1 MNSEIMKCEDPL
13 YVVTGTPQMVRFLC
27 DQAIVLLQ
35 CLSKIYKKSIHLEA
49 LKPSSHL
56 QTSLSMGGMLHCA
69 AVHTALLQELLNF
82 VQKLWSSFLIIKP
95 SSSSHSK
102 SSTRPCT
109 RFLKCFILNMLCSK
123 KTFIQPH
130 TRPRTRLLM
139 TRTTRIQSWFYV
151 YTVGL
156 QSYYSFYIQIQFS
169 QIWDQRRFYDINW
182 YFFQKGTTSN
192 AY

>member
-102 SSTRPCT
+102 SSMRPCT
-109 RFLKCFILNMLCSK
+109 RFLKCFILNILCSK
-123 KTFIQPH
+123 KNIYLASQTSYKTFNDQNNKDSILVLCLYSWFTELLFLLHSDPIQPDLG
-130 TRPRTRLLM
+130 PKKIL
-139 TRTTRIQSWFYV
+139 
-151 YTVGL
+151 
-156 QSYYSFYIQIQFS
+156 
-169 QIWDQRRFYDINW
+169 
-182 YFFQKGTTSN
+182 
-192 AY
+192 